1 MTASRLAIEFHH
13 FGWCRI
19 RVGVVKSML
28 INTLIYVDKLRAKSV

>member
-13 FGWCRI
+13 FSWCRI
-19 RVGVVKSML
+19 RAGVVKIML